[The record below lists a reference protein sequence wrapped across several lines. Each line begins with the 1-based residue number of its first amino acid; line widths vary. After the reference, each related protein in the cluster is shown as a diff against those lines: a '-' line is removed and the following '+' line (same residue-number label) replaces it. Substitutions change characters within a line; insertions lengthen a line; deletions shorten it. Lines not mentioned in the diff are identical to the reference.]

1 MKKFIEELKRRN
13 VIKATIA
20 YLVVAWIVIQVA
32 LAVLPTF
39 GASDWVIQAI
49 IIVMAIGLPVWVII
63 SWVYDITPQG
73 IEKTAKDSEKQI
85 IREATNKRL
94 NAFIIVGLSI
104 AVIVLTLKI
113 TNIFSSNSD
122 KQYAI
127 AILPFNNIQVDKGN
141 EWLSK
146 SFTESVNSNISKVS
160 KLQVTDSYSSGK
172 YKDSKKSNTEIAK
185 ELGVS
190 YILRGTVTQLNNKLS
205 ITVELIDVISK
216 KLVLSDSFEET
227 FEENTLNI
235 QQKISQ
241 QIVQKLKVK
250 LTPQEDELLNEFPTK
265 NMEAYKLFIRG
276 SLINDSR
283 EKEDLEFNI
292 RLNKEAIVLDSTFAE
307 AYAEMAHSYLLLG
320 TYGHIGGEEAENKS
334 NTYAEKA
341 LQLNPKTFRAY
352 AVIAMN
358 LWSEDWDKAKEYHEK
373 AIALNPN
380 DAAAHLQYG
389 RYFIKRPNPDKNKF
403 LYYLSIGQQLNP
415 LSGVVGGNFINALI
429 DNDKLEEAEEYIKEM
444 GFIWEKG
451 DRLEKEGMIKSLIN
465 KDWTEAIR
473 LYEFEIKKDPNNASL
488 NKELA
493 IAYDE
498 ILNDDINAIKYA
510 QKAYVID
517 STNSGNVSL
526 YAGILIEG
534 EKFAAANKLMQSKNY
549 KKALNKRQQLDRLWY
564 YYYHQEKYKKAQE
577 VLKDSLAWGETIPYY
592 TAQLLTHAQLGDRK
606 YIEREFKEYVY
617 YDKQKAY
624 TYAVLKEKDSMYH
637 YLGKMDDIKGPN
649 SRREFDPYRKEER
662 YKDLLR
668 KHYLPITHWNE

>member
-113 TNIFSSNSD
+113 TNVFSSNSD

-127 AILPFNNIQVDKGN
+127 AILPFNTIQVDKGN

-227 FEENTLNI
+227 FEENALNI

-265 NMEAYKLFIRG
+265 NMDAYKLFVQG
-276 SLINDSR
+276 QLINDSR
-283 EKEDLEFNI
+283 KKEDLELNI
-292 RLNKEAIVLDSTFAE
+292 KLNKEAVALDPEYSE
-307 AYAEMAHSYLLLG
+307 AYAEMAHSYYLMAL
-320 TYGHIGGEEAENKS
+320 YSHIGGEEVVNKI

-352 AVIAMN
+352 AVLAMM
-358 LWSEDWDKAKEYHEK
+358 LWGEDWDKAKEYHEK
-373 AIALNPN
+373 AIALNPS
-380 DAAAHLQYG
+380 DAAAHLQY
-389 RYFIKRPNPDKNKF
+389 
-403 LYYLSIGQQLNP
+403 
-415 LSGVVGGNFINALI
+415 
-429 DNDKLEEAEEYIKEM
+429 
-444 GFIWEKG
+444 
-451 DRLEKEGMIKSLIN
+451 
-465 KDWTEAIR
+465 
-473 LYEFEIKKDPNNASL
+473 
-488 NKELA
+488 
-493 IAYDE
+493 
-498 ILNDDINAIKYA
+498 
-510 QKAYVID
+510 
-517 STNSGNVSL
+517 
-526 YAGILIEG
+526 
-534 EKFAAANKLMQSKNY
+534 
-549 KKALNKRQQLDRLWY
+549 
-564 YYYHQEKYKKAQE
+564 
-577 VLKDSLAWGETIPYY
+577 
-592 TAQLLTHAQLGDRK
+592 
-606 YIEREFKEYVY
+606 
-617 YDKQKAY
+617 
-624 TYAVLKEKDSMYH
+624 
-637 YLGKMDDIKGPN
+637 
-649 SRREFDPYRKEER
+649 
-662 YKDLLR
+662 
-668 KHYLPITHWNE
+668 